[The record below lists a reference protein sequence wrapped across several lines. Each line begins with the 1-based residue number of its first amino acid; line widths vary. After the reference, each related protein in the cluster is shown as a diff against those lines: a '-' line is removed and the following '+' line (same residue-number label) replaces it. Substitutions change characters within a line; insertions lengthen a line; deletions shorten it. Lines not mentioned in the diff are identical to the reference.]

1 MMAKPT
7 SGTINAN
14 EGQSAV
20 EQRGIDPASPLF
32 VSIWQKEDED
42 WRLVDYNEALLA
54 TTGGRLTSFSGAM
67 ASEFYQ
73 DRPDILEDMHRCT
86 AGKSAIKRKMPY
98 TLRSTGEDR
107 FLTLSYIPVP
117 PDLFLLVAEDITDE
131 VQAELALQAARQ
143 AAEAAQH
150 EEAAR
155 RHEAE
160 RRRLIAESLR
170 AILAALNSD
179 QPLEAVLDL
188 IASRARRL
196 LGTQAVGIYRLER
209 GADTWSVEASRGLLV
224 TYVAGSRVPV
234 GQDTLRQAILTRKP
248 VTSFAGGDGAIGR
261 SVQSGQ
267 AINRSSSAVDDG
279 ERHRDKRL
287 RRPDRRS
294 WIGWYQAWLAVPI
307 ITKDEVFGGILLYY
321 AEPRTLSEEE
331 IQLAIAFGDQAA
343 LAIGNAQLRAR
354 VGEAAAE
361 AERERLARELHD
373 AITQTLFSASVIA
386 EAVPRIWK
394 ARPEEAQEGMEEL
407 RRLTRG
413 ALAEMRTM
421 LVELR
426 PSALT
431 EKPLGE
437 LLGHLCEAITS
448 HSRIPVTPEVE
459 GDTILPPDVQVAL
472 YRMAQEALNNV
483 HKHARASKVWVTLW
497 NRPGVTR
504 LEVRDDGRGFDPVA
518 AAHIGLGLGTMRE
531 RAESIGAMLAIDSQL
546 GQGTRVTVEW
556 EGVPGR

>member
-1 MMAKPT
+1 MMAGPE
-7 SGTINAN
+7 SGAMRAS
-14 EGQSAV
+14 EGARAV
-20 EQRGIDPASPLF
+20 EGDAVGAASPLF
-32 VSIWQKEDED
+32 VSIWQNEDGD
-42 WRLVDYNEALLA
+42 WRLVDYNEALVA
-54 TTGGRLTSFSGAM
+54 TTEGRLTAFAGAL
-67 ASEFYQ
+67 ASEFYR
-73 DRPDILEDMHRCT
+73 DRPDILEDMRRCT
-86 AGKSAIKRKMPY
+86 AKKSAIKRKMPY
-98 TLRSTGEDR
+98 TLRSTGEER

-117 PDLFLLVAEDITDE
+117 PDRFLLVAEDITDE

-150 EEAAR
+150 EEEAR
-155 RHEAE
+155 RHDAE

-179 QPLEAVLDL
+179 QPLDAILDL

-196 LGTQAVGIYRLER
+196 LDTQAVGIYRLES
-209 GADTWSVEASRGLLV
+209 GADTWLVEASRGLLV
-224 TYVAGSRVPV
+224 TYVAGSKVPV

-248 VTSFAGGDGAIGR
+248 VTSFAGGDEAIGR
-261 SVQSGQ
+261 KVQSGRGINQ
-267 AINRSSSAVDDG
+267 ASPAVDDS
-279 ERHRDKRL
+279 ERPRGKGQQ
-287 RRPDRRS
+287 RPERRS
-294 WIGWYQAWLAVPI
+294 WIGWYRAWLAVPI
-307 ITKDEVFGGILLYY
+307 ITKDEVFGGMLLYY

-343 LAIGNAQLRAR
+343 LAIENAQLRAR

-386 EAVPRIWK
+386 EAMPRIWK
-394 ARPEEAQEGMEEL
+394 SRPDEAQLGMEEL
-407 RRLTRG
+407 RRLTKG

-426 PSALT
+426 PAALT

-448 HSRIPVTPEVE
+448 HSRVPVTLEIE

-472 YRMAQEALNNV
+472 YRMVQEALNNV
-483 HKHARASKVWVTLW
+483 HKHARASKVGVALR
-497 NRPGVTR
+497 NAPGVTR

-531 RAESIGAMLAIDSQL
+531 RAESIGAMIAIDSQV
-546 GQGTRVTVEW
+546 GQGTRVAVEW
-556 EGVPGR
+556 EVK